1 MSRRLPSLNGA
12 GPKSK
17 GGPLPPIRL
26 QQESVGVIDG
36 LESSSRPSALP
47 SLPAI
52 PQAPPSSDVRPK
64 KRTKEA
70 RRDKSVRQPLAPL
83 QTGPPAPSGSVG
95 IKTSRP
101 LVLPGLLPQLDT
113 PSCKKEVPNLKKK
126 KKKKNL
132 QPESRPD
139 SPGNIVP
146 PDALPSNPVRAAKP
160 VVKPSSHVMMCP
172 HPPGDRPRKTAR
184 RPPRQKLSHP
194 VGTSK
199 PDERPSSTSKPD
211 VGPSSAVCSVKPD
224 ERTSST
230 LCSSKPDEPPS
241 SAVCSSETGRQS
253 SSPLLVMD
261 DLELDLP
268 NSCFDN
274 VMLFS
279 MPEFGQAEAAVA
291 PAKEVS
297 PSPPPV
303 VPTGPLLTKRA
314 EKNAPKH
321 VPPLVPAPPPA
332 RSCLLPALDP
342 GSVKRRKVKVRSTTP
357 GLSGPVYQR
366 RFMLP

>member
-70 RRDKSVRQPLAPL
+70 RRDKSVLPPLAPL

-160 VVKPSSHVMMCP
+160 VVKPSSPVMMCP
-172 HPPGDRPRKTAR
+172 HPPEDRPRKTAR
-184 RPPRQKLSHP
+184 RPPRQNLSHP

-211 VGPSSAVCSVKPD
+211 VG
-224 ERTSST
+224 
-230 LCSSKPDEPPS
+230 PS

-342 GSVKRRKVKVRSTTP
+342 GSVKRRKVKKVRITTP